1 MAPGDPM
8 ARPRSQL
15 PQMPTSDRKHVPVT
29 PTSTAL
35 DERQLRDLHSRL
47 MRARDQTGDQTRVS
61 VEALAKTVDA
71 AAAKLRQQHGHHRRI
86 DFDVVIK
93 DGKAVVRPIV
103 R

>member
-1 MAPGDPM
+1 M

-15 PQMPTSDRKHVPVT
+15 PRVTAADRTQAPAT

-35 DERQLRDLHSRL
+35 DERQLQNLHSRL
-47 MRARDQTGDQTRVS
+47 MRARDQTGDRTRVS
-61 VEALAKTVDA
+61 LEALAKTVDS
-71 AAAKLRQQHGHHRRI
+71 AAAKLRQQHGQHRRI
-86 DFDVVIK
+86 EFDVVVK